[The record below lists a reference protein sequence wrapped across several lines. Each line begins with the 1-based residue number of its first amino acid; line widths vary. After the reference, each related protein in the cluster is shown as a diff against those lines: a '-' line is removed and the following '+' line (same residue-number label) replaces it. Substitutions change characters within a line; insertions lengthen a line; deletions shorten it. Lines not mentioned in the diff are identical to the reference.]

1 VQFFC
6 RVQKNNPPASTASIF
21 WLIAQVTA
29 LSFRTVKC
37 VIFVIHLTITNL
49 REEEEK
55 EIAVRAGVC
64 RCWVLS
70 KSCNYIHLK
79 HFLRKGISRLE
90 RELAASAH
98 KSEIIISPPDAPSS
112 SLSALLLLLQ
122 FFFHVSTLR
131 AVDFVFCWQR
141 ERESNEI
148 ASADKSS
155 PTNSSC

>member
-1 VQFFC
+1 
-6 RVQKNNPPASTASIF
+6 VQKNNPPASTASIF
-21 WLIAQVTA
+21 WLITQVTA

-122 FFFHVSTLR
+122 FFSTYRL
-131 AVDFVFCWQR
+131 
-141 ERESNEI
+141 
-148 ASADKSS
+148 SAQLISFFAGSAKGNQMRS
-155 PTNSSC
+155 PALIKAHQQTARVEK